1 MPIDAYSYCPGGT
14 GKKIKFCCPDFVSE
28 LQKIGRMLE
37 GDQQLACLTHI
48 EQLLEK
54 TPDRACLLAIK
65 AALLRSTDRFEE
77 AVANAAYFLEK
88 HPENTT
94 ALAESAMITAAEE
107 GGLTALGPLYRAVEI
122 ADGEISDR
130 LYEAMQVVSDILLHE
145 GEWLAGRALLRLQMA
160 VAQDDERPTAK
171 LFALNQSPE
180 VPVLFKDAPT
190 LADCP
195 ADAPWKS
202 RFDEAMAPARTGK
215 WRTAADRLSALAE
228 QIADWPEI
236 WRNLAM
242 LRGWLGDKPG
252 FIETL
257 QKYAA
262 LDVPLE
268 DAVEAEAMAMLSAD
282 DPLGDRCE
290 MLSLTWT
297 VKDAEQLAATLLAEP
312 RAIRIPFDPAMF
324 GDADG
329 PPPKDGFLLLDRQQ
343 GETFDGVTPQTL
355 SRVLGQA
362 MFYGRQ
368 TDREARLEVIGVVAS
383 DVEPLKTLL
392 GEMAGESLD
401 DAVDQ
406 TTMGHVSASQELLH
420 NKWRPPKKTTRE
432 QFDKLVAAYRRYAL
446 LERWPEMKLGA
457 LGGETPR
464 EAAAEKSSRVKVL
477 AAILVLDGWLERMPG
492 GFDFNELR
500 KQLDLPTLDP
510 LDPAEV
516 KIDDLPAVRLCRVEV
531 QKASDEVLLA
541 AYRHARAFA
550 TAKALRKFAL
560 ALIERE
566 SLAGRE
572 ERLQAYSILARME
585 EDPQRTMEYVT
596 RGRREGT
603 AAGQSDAA
611 WDLLE
616 LSLRFEQGDARE
628 SQELLS
634 HLQNRHMEEPGVAES
649 LMRLLV
655 RYGVLRPDGTPVGPP
670 PMQHEP
676 ILAAA
681 DQAMPG
687 QPAPG
692 KIWTPGSDQPGG
704 EKKLWTPD

>member
-1 MPIDAYSYCPGGT
+1 MPIDAYSLCPGGT
-14 GKKIKFCCPDFVSE
+14 GKKIKFCCPDFVAE

-37 GDQQLACLTHI
+37 GDQQLACSKHI
-48 EQLLEK
+48 DQLLQK
-54 TPDRACLLAIK
+54 TPDKACLLAIK
-65 AALLRSTDRFEE
+65 AALLRSTDQFEE
-77 AVANAAYFLEK
+77 AVVNAAHFLEK

-107 GGLTALGPLYRAVEI
+107 GGQAAIGLIHRALEI

-130 LYEAMQVVSDILLHE
+130 LYEAMQVVSDVLLHE
-145 GEWLAGRALLRLQMA
+145 GQWLAGRALLRLQMA
-160 VAQDDERPTAK
+160 IARDDERPTAK

-180 VPVLFKDAPT
+180 VPVLFKDAPIF
-190 LADCP
+190 ANCP
-195 ADAPWKS
+195 PDAPWKT
-202 RFDEAMAPARTGK
+202 RFDEAMAPAQAGK
-215 WRTAADRLSALAE
+215 WQTAADRLAALVE
-228 QIADWPEI
+228 EVGDWPEI

-242 LRGWLGDKPG
+242 LRGWLGDNSG

-268 DAVEAEAMAMLSAD
+268 DAVEAEALAMLSAD
-282 DPLGDRCE
+282 DPLGDQCE

-297 VKDAEQLAATLLAEP
+297 VKDADQLETTLLAEP
-312 RAIRIPFDPAMF
+312 RTIRIPFDPATF
-324 GDADG
+324 SDADN
-329 PPPKDGFLLLDRQQ
+329 PPPKAAFLLLDRQQ
-343 GETFDGVTPQTL
+343 GEEADDVTPQTL

-368 TDREARLEVIGVVAS
+368 TDREARLEVIGVVGA
-383 DVEPLKTLL
+383 DVEALKTLL
-392 GEMAGESLD
+392 GEMAGESLEA
-401 DAVDQ
+401 AVEQ
-406 TTMGHVSASQELLH
+406 TTMGHVSASRELLH

-432 QFDKLVAAYRRYAL
+432 QFDKLVAEYRRYAL
-446 LERWPEMKLGA
+446 LERWPELKLGA
-457 LGGETPR
+457 LGGKTPC
-464 EAAAEKSSRVKVL
+464 EAAGEEASRVKVM
-477 AAILVLDGWLERMPG
+477 AAIMVLDCWLERMPG

-500 KQLDLPTLDP
+500 KELELPTLDP
-510 LDPAEV
+510 IDPGEV
-516 KIDDLPAVRLCRVEV
+516 EIDDLPAVRLFRVEV
-531 QKASDEVLLA
+531 EKASDEALLLV
-541 AYRHARAFA
+541 YRHARAFA

-585 EDPQRTMEYVT
+585 EDPQRAIEYVT
-596 RGRREGT
+596 RGREAGL
-603 AAGQSDAA
+603 AAGQSCAA

-616 LSLRFEQGDARE
+616 LSFRFEQGDGNE
-628 SQELLS
+628 VQELLN

-655 RYGVLRPDGTPVGPP
+655 RYGVLRPDGMPVPPP
-670 PMQHEP
+670 PMYHEP

-681 DQAMPG
+681 DQGMPG

-692 KIWTPGSDQPGG
+692 RIWTPGSDQPGG